1 MKNKYK
7 LAFLSLISVSALSV
21 FGASQVSADDSNIY
35 NYQDFNQTVSN
46 TAEPTGEGTLRIGYA
61 MDTPFE
67 GTLNWAFYTLGT
79 DSTILNYFD
88 ESVFTFDENRQATN
102 DGAIEY
108 DMDLDNNT
116 VTFTVKEG
124 VKWHDGEPLT
134 IEDYVYS
141 YEIIG
146 HPEYMGVRGTSPGF
160 TLIEGYN
167 EYRAGEADEISGIE
181 IVDDMTAVF
190 TYTELSPSLTSG
202 GFWFYAMPKHYYEGI
217 DITDMASAPETRER
231 PIGIGP
237 YMVDSITPGEAVIM
251 KKFED
256 YWRGEPQLDGID
268 LVVTPTSTIANELA
282 NGNFHMTTGFP
293 TTQYPDVAD
302 MEGVEW
308 LASIEPVYDYIG
320 FKYGEWDDEN
330 GRVDYKPEEMKMG
343 DKDLRLAMWHAIDN
357 VAVGER
363 FYNGL
368 RLPATTLIPP
378 SHADYHNADIET
390 PTYDPDEANR
400 ILDEAGYVDV
410 DGDGF
415 RETPDGEPLEINFA
429 SMSGGDVSEPLANY
443 YIQSWRA
450 VGLNVGL
457 INGRLIEY
465 NSFYD
470 MLGNDDPD
478 IDIFLA
484 GWSIGTDV
492 DQNALFA
499 ADAPYNFIRY
509 ESEEQT
515 ELLRLGSSAEALDI
529 DVRIQAYNDWQAL
542 MAEEVV
548 IIPTLYR
555 AGVYPI
561 STDVVNYSVEYG
573 YNEDYLLYRLGLSES
588 E

>member
-21 FGASQVSADDSNIY
+21 FGASQVSAEDSNIY
-35 NYQDFNQTVSN
+35 NYEDFNQTVSN

-124 VKWHDGEPLT
+124 VTWHDGEPLT

-181 IVDDMTAVF
+181 IIDERTAVF

-237 YMVDSITPGEAVIM
+237 YMVESITPGEAVIL
-251 KKFED
+251 KKYED
-256 YWRGEPQLDGID
+256 YWRGEPQLDGIE
-268 LVVTPTSTIANELA
+268 LIVTPTSSIANELA

-308 LASIEPVYDYIG
+308 LAAIEPVYDYIG

-330 GRVDYKPEEMKMG
+330 GRVDYKPDEMKMG
-343 DKDLRLAMWHAIDN
+343 DKNLRLAMWYAIDN
-357 VAVGER
+357 EAVAER

-470 MLGNDDPD
+470 MLDNDDPN

-499 ADAPYNFIRY
+499 ADAPYNYIRY

-515 ELLRLGSSAEALDI
+515 ELLRLGSSEEALDI
-529 DVRIQAYNDWQAL
+529 DVRIQAYNDWQEL

-573 YNEDYLLYRLGLSES
+573 YNEDYLLYRLGLSE
-588 E
+588 

>member
-102 DGAIEY
+102 DGAMEY

-181 IVDDMTAVF
+181 IVDDLTAVF

-429 SMSGGDVSEPLANY
+429 SMSGGDISEPLANY

-465 NSFYD
+465 NAFYD

-561 STDVVNYSVEYG
+561 STDIVNYSVEYG
-573 YNEDYLLYRLGLSES
+573 YNEDYLLYRLGLSE
-588 E
+588 

>member
-102 DGAIEY
+102 DGAMEY

-181 IVDDMTAVF
+181 IVDDLTAVF

-573 YNEDYLLYRLGLSES
+573 YNEDYLLYRLGLSE
-588 E
+588 

>member
-124 VKWHDGEPLT
+124 VTWHDGEPLT

-181 IVDDMTAVF
+181 IIDERTAVF

-237 YMVDSITPGEAVIM
+237 YMVESITPGEAVIL
-251 KKFED
+251 KKYED

-330 GRVDYKPEEMKMG
+330 GRVDYKPDEMKMG
-343 DKDLRLAMWHAIDN
+343 DKNLRLAMWYAIDN
-357 VAVGER
+357 EAVGER

-470 MLGNDDPD
+470 MLDNDDPN

-499 ADAPYNFIRY
+499 ADAPYNYIRY

-515 ELLRLGSSAEALDI
+515 ELLRLGSSEEALDI
-529 DVRIQAYNDWQAL
+529 DVRIQAYNDWQEL

-555 AGVYPI
+555 TGVYPV

-573 YNEDYLLYRLGLSES
+573 FNEDYLLYRLGLSE
-588 E
+588 

>member
-21 FGASQVSADDSNIY
+21 FGASQISADDSNIY

-102 DGAIEY
+102 DGAMEY

-181 IVDDMTAVF
+181 IVDDLTAVF

-561 STDVVNYSVEYG
+561 STDIVNYSVEYG
-573 YNEDYLLYRLGLSES
+573 YNEDYLLYRLGLSE
-588 E
+588 

>member
-21 FGASQVSADDSNIY
+21 FGASQISADDSNIY

-181 IVDDMTAVF
+181 IVDDLTAVF

-561 STDVVNYSVEYG
+561 STDIVNYSVEYG
-573 YNEDYLLYRLGLSES
+573 YNEDYLLYRLGLSE
-588 E
+588 

>member
-124 VKWHDGEPLT
+124 VTWHDGEPLT

-181 IVDDMTAVF
+181 IIDERTAVF

-237 YMVDSITPGEAVIM
+237 YMVESITPGEAVIL
-251 KKFED
+251 KKYED

-330 GRVDYKPEEMKMG
+330 GRVDYKPDEMKMG
-343 DKDLRLAMWHAIDN
+343 DKNLRLAMWYAIDN
-357 VAVGER
+357 EAVAER

-470 MLGNDDPD
+470 MLDNDDPN

-499 ADAPYNFIRY
+499 ADAPYNYIRY

-515 ELLRLGSSAEALDI
+515 ELLRLGSSEEALDI
-529 DVRIQAYNDWQAL
+529 DVRIQAYNDWQEL

-555 AGVYPI
+555 TGVYPV

-573 YNEDYLLYRLGLSES
+573 FNEDYLLYRLGLSE
-588 E
+588 

>member
-7 LAFLSLISVSALSV
+7 LAFLSLVSVSALSV
-21 FGASQVSADDSNIY
+21 FGASQISADDSNIY

-102 DGAIEY
+102 DGAMEY

-181 IVDDMTAVF
+181 IVDDLTAVF

-237 YMVDSITPGEAVIM
+237 YMVESITPGEAVIM

-330 GRVDYKPEEMKMG
+330 GRVDYKPDEMKMG

-529 DVRIQAYNDWQAL
+529 DVRIQAYNDWQEL

-573 YNEDYLLYRLGLSES
+573 YNEDYLLYRLGLSE
-588 E
+588 

>member
-102 DGAIEY
+102 DGAMEY

-181 IVDDMTAVF
+181 IVDDLTAVF

-429 SMSGGDVSEPLANY
+429 SMSGGDISEPLANY

-465 NSFYD
+465 NAFYD

-529 DVRIQAYNDWQAL
+529 DVRIQAYNDWQEL

-573 YNEDYLLYRLGLSES
+573 YNEDYLLYRLGLSE
-588 E
+588 

>member
-102 DGAIEY
+102 DGAMEY

-181 IVDDMTAVF
+181 IVDDLTAVF

-561 STDVVNYSVEYG
+561 STDIVNYSVEYG
-573 YNEDYLLYRLGLSES
+573 YNEDYLLYRLGLSE
-588 E
+588 